1 MRFFATCLA
10 GLLLFSGTLSARAQS
25 PDSGSAAPNPAKPAA
40 PPVKPPTNPPASTS
54 PEKKKAKKV
63 WTNDEI
69 GSVKGGV
76 SVVGDASSSSE
87 KSGEKPSA
95 PLSATDD
102 AHQQQIEKY
111 RRQIEQYQD
120 QIDAIDKRIIQ
131 LKNFKG
137 ENTNPSGGINP
148 TQGYNMVPVED
159 QVKELEDKKKQLQAK
174 IEDTEIE
181 ARKNGVDSGDLR

>member
-1 MRFFATCLA
+1 MKFIVTCLGA
-10 GLLLFSGTLSARAQS
+10 FLLCSAAFAHAQS
-25 PDSGSAAPNPAKPAA
+25 PDSSSPAPSTVKPADPPAKPSA
-40 PPVKPPTNPPASTS
+40 NPQASAS

-95 PLSATDD
+95 APSGTDD

-111 RRQIEQYQD
+111 RKQIEQYQG
-120 QIDAIDKRIIQ
+120 QIEAIDKRIAQ

-159 QVKELEDKKKQLQAK
+159 QVKELEEKKKQLQGK

-181 ARKNGVDSGDLR
+181 AHKNGVDSGDLR

>member
-1 MRFFATCLA
+1 MKFLVTCLA
-10 GLLLFSGTLSARAQS
+10 TLLLCSGALSARAQS
-25 PDSGSAAPNPAKPAA
+25 PDSGSAAPSTAKPADPSA
-40 PPVKPPTNPPASTS
+40 KPPTNPPANTS
-54 PEKKKAKKV
+54 PDKKKAKKV

-69 GSVKGGV
+69 GSVKGGI

-87 KSGEKPSA
+87 TSGQKPSA
-95 PLSATDD
+95 LLSGTDD

-111 RRQIEQYQD
+111 RRQIEQYQG
-120 QIDAIDKRIIQ
+120 QIEAIDKRIAQ